1 MSFNPK
7 LCRNESEV
15 ESKLIVQYLLPA
27 LGYDPSKWH
36 QEVALGGI
44 RLDFLA
50 LLSPVFPS
58 INDPSPKPCVVM
70 EAKHPKQN
78 LNFHVRRLRRYLTK
92 LQVMYGVLTNGKD
105 FRIYELV
112 DDQIDL
118 IFQCE
123 GLEIADKIEKISDII
138 GRDKLAGIDTN
149 KSIPLAALPD
159 PIGIKLPFFENKTP
173 PLPESLQARIMKTIA
188 IYHNKGGVGK
198 TTTTINL
205 AAAISRKGFKVLIID
220 LDSQANTTYAAGL
233 MKFDTEEEDNLRDSN
248 VYNIIFFPKSNFIHD
263 VALKGSFTYPE
274 VDVIPAHI
282 NLIWQENALI
292 DQESSKFQL
301 VKKLELVKDDYDVV
315 LIDTASSFNLFAQI
329 ALIACDYLI
338 IPSDLKPLAN
348 KGLRNIK
355 NLIEEIDKIR
365 VCLDRHSIKV
375 LGVLPSKILTNTNCI
390 NATLPKM
397 EMSLNE
403 RFGFVID
410 EAFIEEKVHK
420 KLVEDCYGFS
430 VFETTISLRE
440 DLSQAIENYT
450 FDGDS
455 PIHDP
460 KSIFDFK
467 PDSISAAE
475 FEDLANEVL
484 EKIGVHS

>member
-36 QEVALGGI
+36 QEVALSGI

-92 LQVMYGVLTNGKD
+92 LQVIYGVLTNGKD

-112 DDQIDL
+112 DDQIEL

-123 GLEIADKIEKISDII
+123 GIEIADKIEKISDII
-138 GRDKLAGIDTN
+138 GRDKLAGLATN
-149 KSIPLAALPD
+149 KSINKPIPLTALPV
-159 PIGIKLPFFENKTP
+159 PIDIKLPFPESNTL
-173 PLPESLQARIMKTIA
+173 PLLESLQARIMKTIA

-315 LIDTASSFNLFAQI
+315 LIDTPPSLNLYARI

-338 IPSDLKPLAN
+338 IPSDLKPFAN
-348 KGLRNIK
+348 EGLRNVK
-355 NLIEEIDKIR
+355 NFIEQIDDFR
-365 VCLDRHSIKV
+365 SFTNRSSINI
-375 LGVLPSKILTNTNCI
+375 LGVLPSKILTNANYI
-390 NATLPKM
+390 KSTLPKQ
-397 EMSLNE
+397 EKIIKE
-403 RFGFVID
+403 R
-410 EAFIEEKVHK
+410 
-420 KLVEDCYGFS
+420 YGFS
-430 VFETTISLRE
+430 VLETRIFQRE
-440 DLSQAIENYT
+440 DLSRAIDN
-450 FDGDS
+450 FVMDGDRQI
-455 PIHDP
+455 PDP

-467 PDSISAAE
+467 PDSMSAAE
-475 FEDLANEVL
+475 FEELANEVL
-484 EKIGVHS
+484 EKIGLRS